1 MLAPKKH
8 FAEPPLA
15 TPRPQK
21 AFAINTIISANPT
34 HSLWQRLESAYKTSS
49 KKNADTHTPPRQKIT
64 LANIFV

>member
-8 FAEPPLA
+8 FAEPPLVI
-15 TPRPQK
+15 PRPKK

-49 KKNADTHTPPRQKIT
+49 KKNAGTHTPPRQKMD